1 MVDYRAGTWW
11 SDRATF
17 AVAQRDNFDGHC
29 VLPTRISAI
38 SLTHAIVLVG
48 GQGTRLRP
56 LTATRP
62 KPMMPLVDRPFVAHQ
77 LAHLARHGLTDVVF
91 SCGYRP
97 DALESFFGDGS
108 GYDVRLQYVVDPSPL
123 GTAGAVANAF
133 DLLGAVDDV
142 LILNG
147 DILTDLDL
155 DALWQAHSDADAA
168 ATVALTPVEDP
179 SAYGLVR
186 LRDDLSVAEFVEK
199 PTPDQ
204 LIPGEPYRI
213 NAGTYVLSR
222 AVIAGIP
229 RGKSISIEREIFPG
243 IADRHVLF
251 GFTSDAYWRDIG
263 TPQSYL
269 DAHYDVLG
277 DRVLASQTPS
287 NTYLGPGSVIA
298 TTARIEGYSTIGAD
312 SVVEG
317 GARVDASIV
326 GAGCR
331 IGENAQLRGCIL
343 GEGVQVGA
351 GVELDGLVVIGDGA
365 RIASSTRIV
374 GPAFVDAGDVSSVL
388 LTNTAVGGAA

>member
-1 MVDYRAGTWW
+1 
-11 SDRATF
+11 
-17 AVAQRDNFDGHC
+17 
-29 VLPTRISAI
+29 
-38 SLTHAIVLVG
+38 
-48 GQGTRLRP
+48 LRP

-77 LAHLARHGLTDVVF
+77 LAHLARYGVTNVVF

-108 GYDVRLQYVVDPSPL
+108 GYGVRLQYVVDPSPL
-123 GTAGAVANAF
+123 GTAGAVANAI

-155 DALWQAHSDADAA
+155 DALWQAHSEAGAA
-168 ATVALTPVEDP
+168 ATVALTPVDDP

-186 LRDDLSVAEFVEK
+186 LRDDFFVAEFVEK
-199 PTPDQ
+199 PTSDQ

-222 AVIAGIP
+222 AVIAEIP

-243 IADRHVLF
+243 IVDRRALF

-269 DAHYDVLG
+269 DAHYDVLS
-277 DRVLASQTPS
+277 DRVLASQAPS
-287 NTYLGPGSVIA
+287 NTYLGAGAVIA
-298 TTARIEGYSTIGAD
+298 ATARVEGYCTIGAD
-312 SVVEG
+312 CVIEA
-317 GARVDASIV
+317 GAHVDASIV

-331 IGENAQLRGCIL
+331 IGENARLRGCIL
-343 GEGVQVGA
+343 GEGVLVGA
-351 GVELDGLVVIGDGA
+351 GVELNGLVVIGDGA
-365 RIASSTRIV
+365 HIASATRIE
-374 GPAFVDAGDVSSVL
+374 GPASVDAGDVSSTW
-388 LTNTAVGGAA
+388 LTNSAVGGAA